1 MTHLLTR
8 AEVADFLQVPP
19 KTLAT
24 WAYEGKGPS
33 FYRVG
38 RHARYRRQDVELF
51 LRENRQPAGE
61 RLEAAADGPA

>member
-1 MTHLLTR
+1 MVDHMASR
-8 AEVADFLQVPP
+8 GEVAEYLGVPP
-19 KTLAT
+19 ATLAR

-38 RHARYRRQDVELF
+38 RHTRYRWQDVELF

-61 RLEAAADGPA
+61 RAVAADGPA